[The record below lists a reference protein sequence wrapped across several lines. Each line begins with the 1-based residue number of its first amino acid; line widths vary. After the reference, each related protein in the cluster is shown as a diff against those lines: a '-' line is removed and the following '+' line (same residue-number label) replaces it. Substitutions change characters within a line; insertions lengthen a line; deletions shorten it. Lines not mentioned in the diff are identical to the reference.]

1 MIIGLFLKEI
11 GIPVVPY
18 IFIVLSVLVQLGGF
32 AFLIYRAKAA
42 KSMDAVNTAQIEY
55 VSRIAGTIFII
66 YAAIELIG
74 AFACVAANEACRGL
88 FHRSATG
95 GTAACTFCSGKGGHS
110 EASDILMLGIYF
122 DVFMINSYIVAAI
135 TTVKNFLDKKKIQ
148 LL

>member
-18 IFIVLSVLVQLGGF
+18 IFIMLSVLVQLGGF
-32 AFLIYRAKAA
+32 AFLIYKAKAT
-42 KSMDAVNTAQIEY
+42 KSMDTINTAQIEY
-55 VSRIAGTIFII
+55 VSRIAGTVFII

-88 FHRSATG
+88 YHRPTG
-95 GTAACTFCSGKGGHS
+95 MSCTFCSGKGGHS

-135 TTVKNFLDKKKIQ
+135 ETVKNFLDKKKIQ

>member
-32 AFLIYRAKAA
+32 AFLIYRAKAT

-88 FHRSATG
+88 YHRPAG
-95 GTAACTFCSGKGGHS
+95 MACTFCSGKGGHS